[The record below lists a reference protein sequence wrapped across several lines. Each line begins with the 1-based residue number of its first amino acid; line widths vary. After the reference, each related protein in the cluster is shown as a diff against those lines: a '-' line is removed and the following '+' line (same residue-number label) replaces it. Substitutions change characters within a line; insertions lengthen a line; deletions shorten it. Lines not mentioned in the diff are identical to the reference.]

1 MVGNQFGLFFSNRT
15 PFSEMPYLSFKS
27 LPLHPPTFLT
37 PLTFNVILNST
48 SLLTK
53 TSAFKSKAK
62 NTTNKET
69 EKNRNSK
76 KATTKN
82 QNYLLLSLQNVVV
95 SVGPHAEKFKLVSN
109 NHERMQKFFF
119 PKNQICQFKLKLSL

>member
-1 MVGNQFGLFFSNRT
+1 
-15 PFSEMPYLSFKS
+15 MPYLFFKS

-69 EKNRNSK
+69 EKIETRK
-76 KATTKN
+76 KQQQKIKTIYYCLCKM
-82 QNYLLLSLQNVVV
+82 LLCLSA
-95 SVGPHAEKFKLVSN
+95 PMRK
-109 NHERMQKFFF
+109 
-119 PKNQICQFKLKLSL
+119 SLN